1 MRWAARYESKSDI
14 IFRPRSV
21 RVEIRDETT
30 LTLSPKKERKRFSG
44 QNVLDRWVLPPTTLS
59 PTSAPGKLCLEVR
72 GPGVA
77 PVRSPHSPV

>member
-1 MRWAARYESKSDI
+1 MRRAASYESKSDI

-30 LTLSPKKERKRFSG
+30 LTLRTKKERKKFSG
-44 QNVLDRWVLPPTTLS
+44 QNVLDQWVLPPTALS
-59 PTSAPGKLCLEVR
+59 PPSAPGKVCLEVR